1 MAKYTIIE
9 SRDPHDG
16 DDFARRM
23 APSLAAKG
31 DEVTVFFVD
40 NGVFAARQGA
50 ATDLLASLAN
60 AGVKLLA
67 DEFALKERG
76 IAGDAL
82 ASAVTSTQLDT
93 LVDHLADGR
102 KTFWH

>member
-9 SRDPHDG
+9 SRDPHEG
-16 DDFARRM
+16 DEFARRL

-40 NGVFAARQGA
+40 NGVFAARKGA
-50 ATDLLASLAN
+50 ASKLLHTLAD
-60 AGVKLLA
+60 AGVQLLA

-76 IAGDAL
+76 IAGDTL
-82 ASAVTSTQLDT
+82 ADVVTSTELDT